1 MQIKENISLQPFNSF
16 GIDVYAKYFASFN
29 SIDQLQELIAS
40 TQHKKNKHLILGG
53 GSNILFTKNMEAL
66 VIKNEIEGVEVI
78 EEQDDFILVQ
88 AGAGMN
94 WHQFVVY
101 CIHHGYAGVENLAL
115 IPGSIGASPMQNIGA
130 YGVEIKDIFH
140 SLEAIDMHDGNKKI
154 FTNAECEFGY
164 RESVF
169 KNKYKDQFAITSVTY
184 RLSKKPVFNTTY
196 GAIQQEIDEMGIKD
210 LSIKAIAQAVMNIRN
225 SKLPDPLKIGNAGS
239 FFKNPEI
246 ETGEFEKIKL
256 AFPSLVGYPTKKDNI
271 KIPAGWLIEQAGWKG
286 FKEGDVGCYDKQAL
300 VLVNYGKATG
310 MQILDLSER
319 IIKSVQSTFGI
330 MLQREVNV
338 Y

>member
-1 MQIKENISLQPFNSF
+1 MPVLYQQTIQNWHPLLE
-16 GIDVYAKYFASFN
+16 
-29 SIDQLQELIAS
+29 QLQTMDL
-40 TQHKKNKHLILGG
+40 K
-53 GSNILFTKNMEAL
+53 SNT
-66 VIKNEIEGVEVI
+66 
-78 EEQDDFILVQ
+78 
-88 AGAGMN
+88 
-94 WHQFVVY
+94 
-101 CIHHGYAGVENLAL
+101 
-115 IPGSIGASPMQNIGA
+115 
-130 YGVEIKDIFH
+130 
-140 SLEAIDMHDGNKKI
+140 KI